1 MSSDDLAFILG
12 FGGTLVAFWVLA
24 ALFIWPAL
32 RRLSRNEALRIL
44 VVPHT
49 FRFIGL
55 SFLIVGVVS
64 PELDSEF
71 TVPAAWGDFGAA
83 ILALSS
89 IAALT
94 WRPSFAIPVVWVF
107 SVWGTIDLL
116 NAFVIGAVLQIEPGS
131 YGAAYYIPT
140 TIVPALLVTHA
151 FIFVSLLRSDDAR
164 DRQMSGSQ
172 WSHATARQ
180 Q

>member
-1 MSSDDLAFILG
+1 MSSDDLVFILG
-12 FGGTLVAFWVLA
+12 FAGTFVAFWVLA
-24 ALFIWPAL
+24 ALYVWPAM
-32 RRLSRNEALRIL
+32 RRLPRDEALRL
-44 VVPHT
+44 LAVPHA

-83 ILALSS
+83 ILALFS

-94 WRPSFAIPVVWVF
+94 WRWSYAIPIVWAF

-140 TIVPALLVTHA
+140 IIVPALLVTHA
-151 FIFVSLLRSDDAR
+151 LIFVSLLRSDDAWARPMR
-164 DRQMSGSQ
+164 DPQ

-180 Q
+180 R